1 MATYRI
7 TIVKHLD
14 DGPYA
19 QQNWSNVYHVNA
31 ASSLEADL
39 AATGIVDLEKTL
51 YPDNVHIVRYSYAD
65 PAVPNS
71 SSSKGIFEAGSRAIG
86 AVATQ
91 LPPFNTVMVQLAN
104 NEGRPSIMHLRP
116 ILDEADVDSGAITTD
131 CFNALQ
137 TGWAGPLLARGDV
150 TDESGNLITAVLIN
164 LPLKSRQLG
173 WHRRTR
179 PGFRR
184 GWVAV

>member
-1 MATYRI
+1 MATWRI

-19 QQNWSNVYHVNA
+19 QKNWSNVYHVSA
-31 ASSLEADL
+31 ASGVEADL

-65 PAVPNS
+65 PATPGS
-71 SSSKGIFEAGSRAIG
+71 SRSVGIFEGGSRSIG

-91 LPPFNTVMVQLAN
+91 LPPFNTVMVQL
-104 NEGRPSIMHLRP
+104 EVGVGRASIMHLRP

-131 CFNALQ
+131 CYDALS
-137 TGWAGPLLARGDV
+137 TGWATPLVARGDV
-150 TDESGNLITAVLIN
+150 TDESGHIITAALIN
-164 LPLKSRQLG
+164 MPLKSRQLG

-179 PGFRR
+179 PGFHR
-184 GWVAV
+184 GWVAD